1 MSYTFK
7 LKNDAMAEFDPDSA
21 MLCIT
26 TLHGDVQKSTLGRA
40 ESRLLDLLLMEPG
53 VTKSRDEIIDYTWN
67 DRVVAS
73 GSLNQTVFSLRNI
86 LNDSRDHEILMTV
99 PRRGYCF
106 NRNCVI
112 DAQAEVPPAPEEI
125 APSPASMPTPT
136 PVPEPP
142 LAPEREP
149 LIAPSIKAGP
159 SAFMTK
165 AQLAGYIFACALV
178 AFTFFRFDFDVPN
191 VEVSSVNHNG
201 LVINA
206 VGNDLAEAQALRDL
220 SAKQSAQLAPN
231 LKGQVWINLF
241 KGNYSVSCIRPDSST
256 ANFQLNSSERD
267 LALMIRQCLEAAL

>member
-7 LKNDAMAEFDPDSA
+7 LKNDAVAEFDPDSA

-40 ESRLLDLLLMEPG
+40 ESRLLDLLLTEPG

-106 NRNCVI
+106 NRHCVI
-112 DAQAEVPPAPEEI
+112 DVQTEASTPAEDI
-125 APSPASMPTPT
+125 TPSPAATPT
-136 PVPEPP
+136 PVFEPQPVPESTVPTTAP
-142 LAPEREP
+142 LVNPVR
-149 LIAPSIKAGP
+149 

-165 AQLAGYIFACALV
+165 AQLAGYVVALAMV

-191 VEVSSVNHNG
+191 VEVSSGNQNG

-206 VGNDLAEAQALRDL
+206 VGNDRAEAQALLDQSL
-220 SAKQSAQLAPN
+220 KQTAQLAPN
-231 LKGQVWINLF
+231 LQGQVWINLF
-241 KGNYSVSCIRPDSST
+241 KTSYSVSCIRPDSST
-256 ANFQLNSSERD
+256 ANLQLNSSERD